1 LKSISIL
8 GCGWLGKPLAVELI
22 KSGYHV
28 SGSTTQENKL
38 DEFKL
43 LGIKPFLIKFDLSSG
58 ATAQNGGTTE
68 HLEFFQTDTLI
79 ISIPPRRKSGQTD
92 VYLAQINNV
101 VQEVLKGSISNVL
114 FISST
119 SVYADGDRIVTELD
133 ADPTSYLVEAENILR
148 NQTKFKTTVV
158 RFGGL
163 VGPGRNPGKF
173 LAGKKD
179 VQGGNHPVN
188 VIHQQDC
195 IGIIKAIL
203 ELQAWGEIF
212 NACADH
218 HPTRKEFYTQA
229 SATIHLESPQF
240 LDIDVSKNKIV
251 RCDKLKTKLKYQF
264 VYPDLIEML
273 SSL

>member
-1 LKSISIL
+1 MKSISIL

-22 KSGYHV
+22 KSGYRV

-38 DEFKL
+38 HEFKS
-43 LGIKPFLIKFDLSSG
+43 LGIKPFLIKFDPQLSGSDY
-58 ATAQNGGTTE
+58 
-68 HLEFFQTDTLI
+68 HEFFQTDTLI
-79 ISIPPRRKSGQTD
+79 ISIPPKRKSGQTD
-92 VYLAQINNV
+92 VYIEQMNNV
-101 VQEVLKGSISNVL
+101 VQEVLKGRISNVL

-119 SVYADGDRIVTELD
+119 SVYADGDRVVTEID
-133 ADPTSYLVEAENILR
+133 ADPSSYLVQAENILQD
-148 NQTKFKTTVV
+148 QTKFKTTVI

-195 IGIIKAIL
+195 IGIIKAVT
-203 ELQAWGEIF
+203 EQRAWGEVF

-218 HPTRKEFYTQA
+218 HPTRKGFYTKA
-229 SATIHLESPQF
+229 SAVMQLEAPEF
-240 LDIDVSKNKIV
+240 LDADVSRNKEV
-251 RCDKLKTKLKYQF
+251 NCQKLKTKLNYQF

-273 SSL
+273 SCL